1 MTTDQLLRGVAP
13 VNPLIIEVPSPL
25 GLRPDGVQS
34 APGALRTAGLHA
46 RLGSADEVRVD
57 VPPYCDVREPE
68 TGVLNPQGVAEVAQS
83 LAAAVDSALD
93 GGRFPVVL
101 GGDCSIVLGPMLALR
116 RRGRYGL
123 VYIDGHAD
131 FQHPSDEP
139 TGEVAS
145 LDLALVTGR
154 GPGILTDLDG
164 LRPLVRDED
173 VALVGYR
180 VFGDNDHFLEEHVR
194 DTAITVVDGP
204 EVREGGA
211 ASALGKALAAV
222 TRPGAEGFWVHL
234 DVDVLDDDLMPAV
247 DYRHPGGLSWE
258 ETGEILRGLLQA
270 SGARGLEVT
279 IFNPRLDSDGSHA
292 RRLCDLIADVVPVLC
307 GAAPGFGQGH
317 VAAPA
322 AFPVQARGDH
332 DDLVGL
338 GELPHLKEPLDDGRG
353 FPGHHPGGVALAG
366 TEFP

>member
-57 VPPYCDVREPE
+57 VPPYCDVRDPE

-180 VFGDNDHFLEEHVR
+180 VFGDNDHVLAEHVR

-204 EVREGGA
+204 EVRAGGA
-211 ASALGKALAAV
+211 ASALGKALAGV
-222 TRPGAEGFWVHL
+222 TRPGVEGFWVHL

-258 ETGEILRGLLQA
+258 EVAQILRGLLHA
-270 SGARGLEVT
+270 DGARGLEVT
-279 IFNPRLDSDGSHA
+279 IFNPRLDPGGNHA
-292 RRLCDLIADVVPVLC
+292 RQLRDLITTVVP
-307 GAAPGFGQGH
+307 
-317 VAAPA
+317 
-322 AFPVQARGDH
+322 
-332 DDLVGL
+332 
-338 GELPHLKEPLDDGRG
+338 GR
-353 FPGHHPGGVALAG
+353 
-366 TEFP
+366 